1 MNERVT
7 NERVTVESRTLSAQ
21 RFLRVWGTLIGFVLL
36 LALFSVLRPDAFPR
50 ISNLRNIVEQVATL
64 AIASAGVT
72 MAMVTGDFDLSV
84 GAVASL
90 CGVVAAKLMV
100 GGMGIAPAIGLSL
113 LSGAALGAVNGLLIA
128 YAGVSPFIGTLAAM
142 TSYTGLSLFVTG
154 GTTVFGLPEAFRIL
168 GQESLGPVPISII
181 VMVIIVVVTYIIL
194 DYTSFGQKL
203 YAIGGNRTASFLA
216 GINTSRARFLAY
228 VYSGLTAAV
237 AGIVLTSRLFSAHPQ
252 AGAPFMLN
260 AAAAVYLGM
269 TAFREGQGNI
279 FGSLL
284 GVLIMGVLSNGLNI
298 VGVNTYIQSVLTGG
312 ILILAV
318 LLSGLARR
326 NEN

>member
-1 MNERVT
+1 
-7 NERVTVESRTLSAQ
+7 
-21 RFLRVWGTLIGFVLL
+21 
-36 LALFSVLRPDAFPR
+36 
-50 ISNLRNIVEQVATL
+50 
-64 AIASAGVT
+64 